1 MATATATGAAVPL
14 WRRVRRRWMILGVVG
29 LWIVAWA
36 VLHGRYT
43 LSLGPAELTPVHE
56 WLNQLRTAIDN
67 NRDSSFV
74 LHYIFGGIRAFI
86 DALVHAV
93 QALISQPALGRP
105 VPIIGWLGVV
115 AIVTWL
121 GYALANVRM
130 ALLAGIGFTFLGL
143 QGLWQEAMDTLA
155 LTIVAVILALVIGIP
170 LGVLTGLRRSLD
182 RVLTPILDFMQT
194 MPTFVYLAPLV
205 LFFLIGPASATI
217 ATLIYCLPP
226 VIRVTAYGIRN
237 VTPSVLEASTSL
249 GATGWQRLMKAQLP
263 LARRTIIVGVNQ
275 TMMAALSMATIAALI
290 AAPGLGEVVLNAL
303 QTLDVGTAFNG
314 GLAIV
319 VIAIVLDRVTT
330 AASERVELE
339 RRASAGSQSSSHTR
353 RRRIALGVGG
363 LVVLWA
369 IWESWTFV
377 WAAIF
382 PTEVNIG
389 PIHFSIDIGTWIVS
403 GVNAAVAWIQQ
414 HLVGVT
420 SGITNAV
427 SYGLLNPLQSVL
439 ASSPWFITFLAVVAI
454 AAILAGV
461 RAAAVSVVCLAL
473 VIATGLWGDAMVTL
487 AATLVAT
494 IIVMIIGVVLGVG
507 MGRSR
512 RLDQVARPLLDAGQV
527 MPAFVYLVPFLGLF
541 GSTRF
546 TAIVAAVFYAAPVS
560 TKLIADGI
568 RGVAPNAVE
577 ASISSGSTRWQTITK
592 VQLPMSRRALTLAAN
607 QGLIYVLAMVVVGGL
622 VGAGA
627 LGYDVV
633 AGFAQI
639 TLYGKGLAA
648 GVAIVLL
655 GITLDRITQRAAER
669 ADRRP
674 GGTR

>member
-1 MATATATGAAVPL
+1 MATATATGSVPV
-14 WRRVRRRWMILGVVG
+14 WRRVRRRWLVLAVVV
-29 LWIVAWA
+29 LWVVAWA

-43 LSLGPAELTPVHE
+43 LSLAPAQLTPVHE
-56 WLNQLRTAIDN
+56 RLNDLRTVIDN
-67 NRDSSFV
+67 NRDTNPV
-74 LHYIFGGIRAFI
+74 LHYVFGGIRAGINAF
-86 DALVHAV
+86 V
-93 QALISQPALGRP
+93 QALQALLSQPSLGRP
-105 VPIIGWLGVV
+105 VPVIGWFGVV

-121 GYALANVRM
+121 GYALANLRM
-130 ALLAGIGFTFLGL
+130 ALLAGIGFLFLGL
-143 QGLWQEAMDTLA
+143 QGLWQESMDTLA
-155 LTIVAVILALVIGIP
+155 LTLAAVVIALLVGIP
-170 LGVLTGLRRSLD
+170 LGVLAGLRRGVD
-182 RVLTPILDFMQT
+182 RALTPVLDFMQA

-217 ATLIYCLPP
+217 ATLIYALPP

-237 VTPSVLEASTSL
+237 VNPSVLEATTSL
-249 GATGWQRLMKAQLP
+249 GATRWQKLLKAQLP
-263 LARRTIIVGVNQ
+263 LARRTIVVGVNQ

-290 AAPGLGEVVLNAL
+290 AAPGLGETVLNAL

-330 AASERVELE
+330 AASERVEAE
-339 RRASAGSQSSSHTR
+339 RRAHGGGVSAAYTR
-353 RRRIALGVGG
+353 RRRLVLGVGA

-369 IWESWTFV
+369 IWESRTYV
-377 WAAIF
+377 WAALF
-382 PTEVNIG
+382 PSRVDVG
-389 PIHFSIDIGTWIVS
+389 PLRFSIDLGAGIVS
-403 GVNAAVAWIQQ
+403 VVGTVVTWIQQ
-414 HLVGVT
+414 HAAGVT
-420 SGITNAV
+420 SGITNGV

-439 ASSPWFITFLAVVAI
+439 ASSPWFVTFAAVLAL
-454 AAILAGV
+454 AAILAGI
-461 RAAAVSVVCLAL
+461 RAVVVSVICLGL
-473 VIATGLWGDAMVTL
+473 VIASGLWQDAMVTL

-494 IIVMIIGVVLGVG
+494 IIVMIVGVLLGVG

-512 RLDQVARPLLDAGQV
+512 RLDQVIRPVLDAGQT
-527 MPAFVYLVPFLGLF
+527 MPSFVYLVPFLGLF

-568 RGVAPNAVE
+568 RGVTPSAVE
-577 ASISSGSTRWQTITK
+577 AAISSGSTTWQTITK

-622 VGAGA
+622 VGAGG
-627 LGYDVV
+627 LGYLVV

-648 GVAIVLL
+648 GIAIVLL
-655 GITLDRITQRAAER
+655 GITLDRITQRAAQR
-669 ADRRP
+669 ADARP
-674 GGTR
+674 GGVR

>member
-1 MATATATGAAVPL
+1 MATATATGGAVPL
-14 WRRVRRRWMILGVVG
+14 WRRVRRRWLVLAVVVV
-29 LWIVAWA
+29 WVIAWA
-36 VLHGRYT
+36 ILHGRYT
-43 LSLGPAELTPVHE
+43 LSLAPAQLTTVHE
-56 WLNQLRTAIDN
+56 RLNDLRTVIDD
-67 NRDSSFV
+67 NRDSNPV
-74 LHYIFGGIRAFI
+74 LHYVFGGIRAVINVF
-86 DALVHAV
+86 V
-93 QALISQPALGRP
+93 QALQALLSQPSLGRP
-105 VPIIGWLGVV
+105 VPIIGWFGVV

-130 ALLAGIGFTFLGL
+130 ALLAGIGFFFLGL
-143 QGLWQEAMDTLA
+143 QGLWQASMDTLA
-155 LTIVAVILALVIGIP
+155 LTLAAVVLALLVGIP
-170 LGVLTGLRRSLD
+170 LGVLAGLRRGVD
-182 RVLTPILDFMQT
+182 RALTPILDFMQA

-217 ATLIYCLPP
+217 ATLIYALPP

-237 VTPSVLEASTSL
+237 VNPSVLEATTSL
-249 GATGWQRLMKAQLP
+249 GATRWQKLLKAQLP
-263 LARRTIIVGVNQ
+263 LARRTIVVGVNQ
-275 TMMAALSMATIAALI
+275 TMMAALAMATIAALI
-290 AAPGLGEVVLNAL
+290 AAPGLGETVLNAL

-330 AASERVELE
+330 AASERVEAQ
-339 RRASAGSQSSSHTR
+339 RRVHASGGSVAYTR
-353 RRRIALGVGG
+353 RRRIVLGAGG

-369 IWESWTFV
+369 IWESRTYV
-377 WAAIF
+377 WAALF
-382 PTEVNIG
+382 PNKVDVG
-389 PIHFSIDIGTWIVS
+389 PLHFSVDLGAGIVS
-403 GVNAAVAWIQQ
+403 VVGTVVAWIQR
-414 HLVGVT
+414 HLAGVT
-420 SGITNAV
+420 SGITNGV

-439 ASSPWFITFLAVVAI
+439 ANSPWFVTFAAVLAL

-461 RAAAVSVVCLAL
+461 RAVVVSVICLGL
-473 VIATGLWGDAMVTL
+473 VIASGLWQDAMVTL

-494 IIVMIIGVVLGVG
+494 IIVMIVGVLLGVG

-512 RLDQVARPLLDAGQV
+512 RLDQVIRPVLDAGQT
-527 MPAFVYLVPFLGLF
+527 MPSFVYLVPFLGLF

-568 RGVAPNAVE
+568 RGVASSAVE
-577 ASISSGSTRWQTITK
+577 AAISSGSTTWQTITK

-622 VGAGA
+622 VGAGG
-627 LGYDVV
+627 LGYLVV

-648 GVAIVLL
+648 GIAIVLL
-655 GITLDRITQRAAER
+655 GITLDRITQRAAQR
-669 ADRRP
+669 ADARP